1 MLGKHTLDPKEKTE
15 LKVHYATEG
24 RPGPFEKVITLTTN
38 IPGQEKIDIF
48 KIKGEVREAPAAKIS
63 VAPRRITFEGNERS
77 TGKTQALAIT
87 NEGSLPLVIT
97 GIHSKDGKTIYYD
110 GAKEGNITIEPAQTK
125 TIEIHVEGG
134 HGESAS
140 REFIIIDSNA
150 KNAGKSGYFLIL
162 E

>member
-110 GAKEGNITIEPAQTK
+110 GAKEGNITIEPGIYYYRLQCKERRKIRVFPYPRVRLTV
-125 TIEIHVEGG
+125 TERTL
-134 HGESAS
+134 S
-140 REFIIIDSNA
+140 RIFECDSR
-150 KNAGKSGYFLIL
+150 
-162 E
+162 